1 MQEEKMDELL
11 VKHEEYM
18 QKTDGHID
26 VFGEYVPGPYVT
38 EKLDISEK
46 TLIALA
52 ESGEFELGRVAG
64 RIVVN
69 KKSLLEF
76 LDRFHFMAAES
87 PDDPPAYD
95 AKGRIKKGL
104 TLVKE
109 KHTEIPT
116 LKKISEFA
124 IRMYPPMDDR
134 TFIRHC
140 DIGTFIHYRIGTS
153 YKMSEE
159 DFVKSCQ
166 RITQTGAKSM
176 RGKRR
181 ADSERAEKRKVGRP
195 SKIAERIPEDMKQ

>member
-1 MQEEKMDELL
+1 MEERKMDELMK
-11 VKHEEYM
+11 KHEEYM
-18 QKTDGHID
+18 EKTDGHID
-26 VFGEYVPGPYVT
+26 VTMAFVPGQYVM
-38 EKLDISEK
+38 ERLGISEK

-69 KKSLLEF
+69 KASLLAY
-76 LDRFHFMAAES
+76 LDKFHFMAAES
-87 PDDPPAYD
+87 EDDVPAFD
-95 AKGRIKKGL
+95 NKGRIKKRL

-109 KHTEIPT
+109 KHTEIPE

-140 DIGTFIHYRIGTS
+140 DIGTFYHYRIGTA

-159 DFVKSCQ
+159 DFVRSCEKITRMGQKSN
-166 RITQTGAKSM
+166 
-176 RGKRR
+176 RGSSTKKK
-181 ADSERAEKRKVGRP
+181 AGRP
-195 SKIAERIPEDMKQ
+195 STIFDKIPKMGELN